1 MIISCSMWYKDTI
14 IYELHVKS
22 FYDANGDGMG
32 DFQGLIEKLDYLE
45 ELGVTAVWL
54 LPFYPSPLKDDG
66 YDIADYYHINPD
78 YGSLKDFRKFLRE
91 AHKRGIR
98 VITEL
103 VINHTSDQHKWF
115 QRARRSKP
123 GSIWRDFYVW
133 SDTPEKF
140 KEARIIF
147 KDFENSNWTWDP
159 VAQAYYWHRFY
170 SHQPDLNYDNPSER
184 KEIFRML
191 DFWLGMGVDG
201 LRLDAVPYLY
211 EREGTNCENLP
222 ETHAFL
228 KELRA
233 HVDAKY
239 KDRMLLAEAN
249 QWPNDA
255 AEYFGKGDECHMA
268 FHFPVMPRLFMAL
281 RTEDRFPIIDMLEQS
296 LDIPKNCQWAMF
308 LRNHDELTLE
318 MVTDEERDYMYR
330 AFAQDPRARINLGIR
345 RRLAPLLNNNRRSIE
360 LLNACLFSLPGTP
373 VIYYGDEIGM
383 GDNYYLGDRDGV
395 RTPMQWS
402 ADRNSGFSK
411 ANPQKLYLP
420 VVIDLEYHYTAVN
433 VETQAANASSLFW
446 FMRRIIAMRKQ
457 HQAFS
462 RGSIEFVDSDNP
474 HVLSFVR
481 KYKDDVILVVANLSR
496 FCQVASLELNNY
508 KGFVTE
514 EMFSRNNF
522 PPVTEKPYILTVGP
536 HSFYWLVM
544 RKAELTD
551 TTNVEQKQPLKI
563 SVSWKSVV
571 TDDGSRQQ
579 LSEILR
585 GYIQQCR
592 WFGGKGKTIRRLIIT
607 DSIPINVNQGLIHI
621 LMLRVLYVGAS
632 QDNYL
637 LPICLA
643 TGETGVEIA
652 DEAPQAVIAALNV
665 RDRKGLLCDAASSKN
680 FQDYLLD
687 EIVTSKRRKEA
698 EKLKGRRGRRLK
710 KLLRP
715 EELPLESRVMKVEQS
730 NTSINYN
737 NRFFLKLYRRLE
749 GGSNPDVEL
758 SRYLTEYTDFKNFP
772 TYIGS
777 LEWSQGKGEPLT
789 IGLLLE
795 YVPNESDGW
804 TYMLSAVER
813 YFAQAMTLKIE
824 PEESIDLPSL
834 IHRIRSESIP
844 PKVHD
849 LIGSVYIDMA
859 ALLGRRTAEMHLA
872 LASLTQEPEARP
884 EPFSLL
890 YQKSVYQSMRALTL
904 KVFGELG
911 SNKAR
916 LSDSVADE
924 AGQLFGKK
932 QTILKRLARINTKK
946 IAGMKIRI
954 HGDYHLGQVLYTG
967 KDFVII
973 DFEGEPARPLGERR
987 LKRSALRDVAGMIRS
1002 FHYAAYSGIFLRPP
1016 DQSADIEHLQY
1027 WADLW
1032 YLYISGVFLDAYLES
1047 IKSEEI
1053 LPADKKDFEML
1064 LETFL
1069 LEKAIYELGY
1079 ELNNRPDWIRIP
1091 IRGIE
1096 NVLKKKP

>member
-1 MIISCSMWYKDTI
+1 
-14 IYELHVKS
+14 
-22 FYDANGDGMG
+22 
-32 DFQGLIEKLDYLE
+32 
-45 ELGVTAVWL
+45 
-54 LPFYPSPLKDDG
+54 
-66 YDIADYYHINPD
+66 
-78 YGSLKDFRKFLRE
+78 
-91 AHKRGIR
+91 
-98 VITEL
+98 
-103 VINHTSDQHKWF
+103 
-115 QRARRSKP
+115 
-123 GSIWRDFYVW
+123 
-133 SDTPEKF
+133 
-140 KEARIIF
+140 
-147 KDFENSNWTWDP
+147 
-159 VAQAYYWHRFY
+159 
-170 SHQPDLNYDNPSER
+170 
-184 KEIFRML
+184 
-191 DFWLGMGVDG
+191 
-201 LRLDAVPYLY
+201 
-211 EREGTNCENLP
+211 
-222 ETHAFL
+222 
-228 KELRA
+228 
-233 HVDAKY
+233 
-239 KDRMLLAEAN
+239 
-249 QWPNDA
+249 
-255 AEYFGKGDECHMA
+255 
-268 FHFPVMPRLFMAL
+268 
-281 RTEDRFPIIDMLEQS
+281 
-296 LDIPKNCQWAMF
+296 
-308 LRNHDELTLE
+308 
-318 MVTDEERDYMYR
+318 
-330 AFAQDPRARINLGIR
+330 
-345 RRLAPLLNNNRRSIE
+345 
-360 LLNACLFSLPGTP
+360 
-373 VIYYGDEIGM
+373 
-383 GDNYYLGDRDGV
+383 
-395 RTPMQWS
+395 
-402 ADRNSGFSK
+402 
-411 ANPQKLYLP
+411 
-420 VVIDLEYHYTAVN
+420 
-433 VETQAANASSLFW
+433 
-446 FMRRIIAMRKQ
+446 MRKQ

-474 HVLSFVR
+474 HVLSFIR
-481 KYKDDVILVVANLSR
+481 KYEDDVVLVVANLSR

-508 KGFVTE
+508 KGFATE
-514 EMFSRNNF
+514 EIFSRNNF

-536 HSFYWLVM
+536 HSFYWLVI
-544 RKAELTD
+544 RKTDQTD
-551 TTNVEQKQPLKI
+551 TKTVEQKLLVKI
-563 SVSWKSVV
+563 DAAWKTIV
-571 TDDGSRQQ
+571 TDDQARQQ
-579 LSEILR
+579 LSGILR
-585 GYIQQCR
+585 SYIQRCR

-607 DSIPINVNQGLIHI
+607 DSIPININQELIHI
-621 LMLRVLYVGAS
+621 LMLRVLYVGAP

-637 LPICLA
+637 LPICLVA
-643 TGETGVEIA
+643 GNTAAKIA

-665 RDRKGLLCDAASSKN
+665 RDQKGLLCDAAFSKN

-710 KLLRP
+710 KLLWP

-737 NRFFLKLYRRLE
+737 NRFFFKLYRRLE

-777 LEWSQGKGEPLT
+777 LEWSQDKGEPLT

-813 YFAQAMTLKIE
+813 YFAQAMTLKVE
-824 PEESIDLPSL
+824 LEESIDLPRSFR
-834 IHRIRSESIP
+834 RIRSESIP
-844 PKVHD
+844 PKVRD

-872 LASLTQEPEARP
+872 LASLVQEPEAKP

-904 KVFGELG
+904 KVFSELG

-932 QTILKRLARINTKK
+932 QTILRRLARMNTKK
-946 IAGMKIRI
+946 IVGMKIRI

-1002 FHYAAYSGIFLRPP
+1002 FHYAAYSGIFLRSP
-1016 DQSADIEHLQY
+1016 DQSEDIEYLKY
-1027 WADLW
+1027 WADFW
-1032 YLYISGVFLDAYLES
+1032 YLYISGVFLDAYLKS

-1053 LPADKKDFEML
+1053 LPVDKKDFEML

-1096 NVLKKKP
+1096 NILKKKP